1 MGFPYS
7 VHTYAGMPYFNGGCG
22 ISCFRSVFEA
32 CGYEWR
38 QVGNGKNFSAYTIP
52 ANDDE
57 TPSRTESGRNGERM
71 ENKAKRKT
79 HTSSAVKNR
88 YNAKNYKNFRAA
100 IKPDLYER
108 IDEYLKQEGISR
120 PEFLLRAI
128 EKMKGEQ
135 Q

>member
-1 MGFPYS
+1 M
-7 VHTYAGMPYFNGGCG
+7 
-22 ISCFRSVFEA
+22 
-32 CGYEWR
+32 
-38 QVGNGKNFSAYTIP
+38 NGKNHWKVM
-52 ANDDE
+52 
-57 TPSRTESGRNGERM
+57 RM
-71 ENKAKRKT
+71 ENNKPKRKA

-108 IDEYLKQEGISR
+108 IDEYIKTEGISR

-128 EKMKGEQ
+128 ENLKGEQ

>member
-1 MGFPYS
+1 MRD
-7 VHTYAGMPYFNGGCG
+7 AGHNP
-22 ISCFRSVFEA
+22 
-32 CGYEWR
+32 
-38 QVGNGKNFSAYTIP
+38 
-52 ANDDE
+52 
-57 TPSRTESGRNGERM
+57 GRKENM

-88 YNAKNYKNFRAA
+88 YNAKAYKRFNAA

-108 IDEYLKQEGISR
+108 IDECLKQEGISR